1 MARIV
6 APVEGYTG
14 LVVGV
19 PFVGGAATTSD
30 PGALAYFRRHGY
42 QVDTGAASAPVEAPA
57 PAAVV
62 PVLPAKPK
70 VEDLRAYAEA
80 KGIDLTGLSRKAD
93 LVAAIAAAEGTGPAT
108 PAAEDNAAG
117 STLAAPTDVVATAG
131 ADVVTV
137 TWTAPDG
144 DVTGFEVESIELD
157 PDVADP
163 DVVIDECTDT
173 TLVVEELVEGVAH
186 QFRVRAVT
194 EAGLGD
200 WSEPV
205 TATPGAGE

>member
-1 MARIV
+1 MRIV
-6 APVEGYTG
+6 APVEGFTG

-19 PFVGGAATTSD
+19 PFVGGTASTNDAR
-30 PGALAYFRRHGY
+30 AIAYFRRQGY
-42 QVDTGAASAPVEAPA
+42 TVEMAGPVPAEATPVA
-57 PAAVV
+57 VAQPVV

-93 LVAAIAAAEGTGPAT
+93 LVAAIAAAEGTDTPDPTAGDPTGP
-108 PAAEDNAAG
+108 G
-117 STLAAPTDVVATAG
+117 VPTDVVATAG
-131 ADVVTV
+131 ADQVTV

-144 DVTGFEVESIELD
+144 EVTGFEVESIELD
-157 PDVADP
+157 PDVTDP

-186 QFRVRAVT
+186 QFRVRAVADGT
-194 EAGLGD
+194 PGD

-205 TATPGAGE
+205 TATPGK